1 MSVFCSM
8 LVLYCSMYTIFLH
21 ILMGVL
27 NLIYTCGSVAVILH
41 DEAAVDGKR
50 NARPLIGWAE
60 KFVKPPTGSVNGV

>member
-8 LVLYCSMYTIFLH
+8 LVLFNVYDLSAY
-21 ILMGVL
+21 MGVL
-27 NLIYTCGSVAVILH
+27 ILIYTCGSVAVILH